1 MGRRCRKYSA
11 IIAAGD
17 ALQSYCPQSKQTKK
31 ANHTGLPFNLYI
43 DPLFNLH
50 EWIALACYEAIEVSY
65 AALIW
70 LLFLAMGDIEVVI
83 AE

>member
-11 IIAAGD
+11 IVAAGD

-31 ANHTGLPFNLYI
+31 ANPCGLPFNLYI

-50 EWIALACYEAIEVSY
+50 EWIVLACYEAIEVSY